1 MMTGGKNM
9 LSHISFVSIPATN
22 PERARDFYTGLL
34 GMKVAVDAPYGEK
47 RWIMLEIPGARTQLH
62 LDHVDAMPQSDKP
75 TLPMIVADL
84 AAAVARLRDGGARI
98 VAEPKAAD
106 WKPGVDYA
114 LVQDSEGNTV
124 LLATG

>member
-1 MMTGGKNM
+1 MMTGERNM

-22 PERARDFYTGLL
+22 PERARNFYTGLL
-34 GMKVAVDAPYGEK
+34 GMNVAVDAPYGEK
-47 RWIMLEIPGARTQLH
+47 RWIMLEIPDARTQLH

-75 TLPMIVADL
+75 TLPLIVADL
-84 AAAVARLRDGGARI
+84 AAALARLQNGGARI
-98 VAEPKAAD
+98 VAEPQPAD

-114 LVQDSEGNTV
+114 LVQDSEGNTL